1 MILSNIKLLKFFY
14 KALITGLPLSTYNPL
29 NNAVFHAPVE
39 IKPYSTYVNYK
50 LNFNEY
56 KYLNTY
62 LAENTNQLKLS
73 KTKIHRNNNYFLSI
87 NMYNC
92 TSPMFDL
99 VQKND
104 ITRCE
109 INTYIVNKN
118 NEFGTLIT
126 DYSSNFL
133 SMDPDTIFKKPQ
145 TADYFKQNLNTY
157 EFTASND
164 NFLFLLNYNISPFD
178 RKLILDKKLIQYTD
192 KCFYNN
198 GIYDKIYYD
207 SSLIDCEI
215 KQPNINN
222 VYFRFKDLI
231 FKEPY
236 SVFYFNHPLSFVGGI
251 WSNLNQFNESL

>member
-1 MILSNIKLLKFFY
+1 MVLSNIKFLKFFY

-29 NNAVFHAPVE
+29 NNGVFHAPVE
-39 IKPYSTYVNYK
+39 IKPFSTYVNYK
-50 LNFNEY
+50 LNFDEY
-56 KYLNTY
+56 NYLNTY
-62 LAENTNQLKLS
+62 LSENTNKLKLS
-73 KTKIHRNNNYFLSI
+73 KTKIHRHNNYFLSI

-109 INTYIVNKN
+109 INTYVKNEN

-133 SMDPDTIFKKPQ
+133 SMDPDHIFKKAD
-145 TADYFKQNLNTY
+145 TAIFNKKNSNTF
-157 EFTASND
+157 EFTASNE
-164 NFLFLLNYNISPFD
+164 NFLFLLNYNFSPCD
-178 RKLILDKKLIQYTD
+178 RTLILDKKLIQYTD

-207 SSLIDCEI
+207 SSVTNAII
-215 KQPNINN
+215 KQPKINN
-222 VYFRFKDLI
+222 VYFRFKELI
-231 FKEPY
+231 FKEPH
-236 SVFYFNHPLSFVGGI
+236 SVFYFSHPLNFVGGI
-251 WSNLNQFNESL
+251 WNNLNSVQ